1 MYALQLAQLA
11 AINGLLAIAVYLPFA
26 AGRLVVCFGAL
37 TASGA
42 VAFGWA
48 LGRSVPAALAL
59 LCAACAGMVLAALV
73 GLLLRHVR
81 GMTFAVATLSVGELL
96 RIVATNTPALGGALG
111 YTLPSVGPLTLAPVG
126 VLLGVAACM
135 AWLEASSVRAAFFQV
150 RADPELARALGIH
163 VERHELFALALGGA
177 VAGVAGGLF
186 VHSVGIVE
194 PRVWGFQFSV
204 QVLMFAVVGGSTHF
218 AGSVAGAVLLTLVPE
233 VLRFSSSYR
242 MILYGAVIVLMTI
255 LRPEGLLP
263 RRPGG
268 WAGALR
274 RISRGGVR
282 VG

>member
-1 MYALQLAQLA
+1 VYALQLAQLA
-11 AINGLLAIAVYLPFA
+11 AINALLAIAVYLPFA
-26 AGRLVVCFGAL
+26 AGRLVVCFGAFMG
-37 TASGA
+37 SGA

-48 LGRSVPAALAL
+48 LGRSVPVAPAL
-59 LCAACAGMVLAALV
+59 LCAACAGMALAALV

-96 RIVATNTPALGGALG
+96 RIVVTNTPALGGALG
-111 YTLPSVGPLTLAPVG
+111 YTLPAVGPLTAAPLVVLAA
-126 VLLGVAACM
+126 VAGCM
-135 AWLEASSVRAAFFQV
+135 AWLEASSVRTALFQV

-186 VHSVGIVE
+186 VQSVGIVE

-218 AGSVAGAVLLTLVPE
+218 AGAVAGAVLLTLVPE

-242 MILYGAVIVLMTI
+242 MLLYGAVIVLVTI
-255 LRPEGLLP
+255 LRPEGLLS

-268 WAGALR
+268 WMHALR
-274 RISRGGVR
+274 RAPGARPGPG
-282 VG
+282 